1 METAVNLT
9 RLREN
14 LRALSL
20 IGRDESDGGLYRMAF
35 TKADTEGKKWLLER
49 MEEAGLETR
58 VDGAGNMIGLWKGA
72 DPTLPVMM
80 VGSHI
85 DTVPCAGTLDGALG
99 VLSGLEAIQALR
111 DDGFSPER
119 SIELI
124 SFADEEGRFGGMFGS
139 QSFAGMVTPETLDT
153 AADLDGVKLADAMK
167 ACGMDPW
174 LALEAR
180 RDPATVAGYL
190 ELHIEQGPV
199 LDTAGESLGVVES
212 ITGLFKWAVTMRGE
226 ANHAGTT
233 PMNLRKDAFMGVADF
248 AHEVPRIIEEVGGEH
263 SRATIGKIGLHP
275 GSANTV
281 PGAATF
287 SLDVRD
293 TDEAVMDE
301 LALAFRRALSAIA
314 RRRGLMF
321 EFQEESRIRPVR
333 CDAQLTELLADGA
346 ETLGLSHRRMP
357 SGAAHDAQIVA
368 TVAPVAMVF
377 VASRAGRS
385 HSPAEWSSWDDIHAG
400 ARILRH
406 ALENLCGTETRRML
420 VKRTAD
426 HS

>member
-1 METAVNLT
+1 METKINLT
-9 RLREN
+9 RLQEN
-14 LRALSL
+14 LRALAV
-20 IGRDESDGGLYRMAF
+20 IGRDEDDGGLYRMAF
-35 TKADTEGKKWLLER
+35 TEADMEGKKWLLEK

-58 VDGAGNMIGLWKGA
+58 VDGAGNAIGLWPGA
-72 DPTLPVMM
+72 DPTLPV
-80 VGSHI
+80 VICGSHI

-99 VLSGLEAIQALR
+99 VLSGLEAMQALR
-111 DDGFSPER
+111 DDGFVPER
-119 SIELI
+119 GMELVAF
-124 SFADEEGRFGGMFGS
+124 SDEEGRFGGLFGS
-139 QSFAGMVTPETLDT
+139 QAFAGMVTPETLDT

-199 LDTAGESLGVVES
+199 LDTAGESLGVVEA
-212 ITGLFKWAVTMRGE
+212 ITGLFKWAVTMKGE

-233 PMNLRKDAFMGVADF
+233 PMELRKDAFMGVADF

-263 SRATIGKIGLHP
+263 SRATIGKMALHP
-275 GSANTV
+275 GSPNTV

-321 EFQEESRIRPVR
+321 EFQEESRIHPVR
-333 CDAQLTELLADGA
+333 CDDRLTGLLSEGADA
-346 ETLGLSHRRMP
+346 LGLAHRRMP

-368 TVAPVAMVF
+368 KVAPVAMIF

-385 HSPAEWSSWDDIHAG
+385 HSPAEWSSWDDIDAG
-400 ARILRH
+400 ARLVRH
-406 ALENLCGTETRRML
+406 ALENLCGPETRH
-420 VKRTAD
+420 KI
-426 HS
+426 

>member
-1 METAVNLT
+1 MEAIVNLE
-9 RLREN
+9 RLQGHLRE
-14 LRALSL
+14 LSA

-35 TKADTEGKKWLLER
+35 TEAEMEGKRWLLER
-49 MEEAGLETR
+49 MREAGLEAR
-58 VDGAGNMIGLWKGA
+58 LDGAGNVIGRWQGA
-72 DPTLPVMM
+72 DPTLPVVL

-99 VLSGLEAIQALR
+99 VLSGLEAMRALR
-111 DDGFSPER
+111 DEGFIPER
-119 SIELI
+119 GIELI
-124 SFADEEGRFGGMFGS
+124 AFSDEEGRFGGLFGS
-139 QSFAGMVTPETLDT
+139 QAFAGMVTPETLDT

-174 LALEAR
+174 EALEAR
-180 RDPATVAGYL
+180 RDPATVAAYL

-199 LDTAGESLGVVES
+199 LDAAGESLGVVDA
-212 ITGLFKWAVTMRGE
+212 ITGLFKWAVTMKGE

-233 PMNLRKDAFMGVADF
+233 PMQMRRDAFMGVADF
-248 AHEVPRIIEEVGGEH
+248 AHEVPRIIDEVGGEH
-263 SRATIGKIGLHP
+263 SRATVGKIGLYP
-275 GSANTV
+275 GSPNTV
-281 PGAATF
+281 PGAAIF

-321 EFQEESRIRPVR
+321 EFQEESRVAPVR
-333 CDAQLTELLADGA
+333 CDDRLTRLLAEGA
-346 ETLGLSHRRMP
+346 ESLGFAHRRMP

-368 TVAPVAMVF
+368 SVAPVAMVF
-377 VASRAGRS
+377 VASRSGRS

-400 ARILRH
+400 ARLLRH
-406 ALENLCGTETRRML
+406 ALEKLCGGGTRRVL
-420 VKRTAD
+420 
-426 HS
+426 